1 MQIVLFFLILKLLPQ
16 TNIRPINCD
25 LGYCRSESSLQ
36 SSCVYTFLYDTTK
49 WRPRFRMLRQLQCH
63 IVKHITDFRTGKE
76 EDNGVAAEIET
87 TWLSA

>member
-1 MQIVLFFLILKLLPQ
+1 MISDIV
-16 TNIRPINCD
+16 D
-25 LGYCRSESSLQ
+25 LSQ
-36 SSCVYTFLYDTTK
+36 VYKAAAFTLLYDTTK

-87 TWLSA
+87 TWLSAWIYISL

>member
-1 MQIVLFFLILKLLPQ
+1 MAPKIPTV
-16 TNIRPINCD
+16 
-25 LGYCRSESSLQ
+25 
-36 SSCVYTFLYDTTK
+36 
-49 WRPRFRMLRQLQCH
+49 RQLQCH

>member
-1 MQIVLFFLILKLLPQ
+1 MQIVLFFLDLNSYHKLTSVLL
-16 TNIRPINCD
+16 IVISDIVD
-25 LGYCRSESSLQ
+25 LSQ
-36 SSCVYTFLYDTTK
+36 VYKAAEFTLLYDTTK
-49 WRPRFRMLRQLQCH
+49 WRPRFRMLRRLQCH

>member
-1 MQIVLFFLILKLLPQ
+1 MFSVIV
-16 TNIRPINCD
+16 D
-25 LGYCRSESSLQ
+25 LSQ
-36 SSCVYTFLYDTTK
+36 VYKAAAFTLLYDTPK

-87 TWLSA
+87 TWLST